1 MNKIF
6 KIYNK
11 LYSTYGPQGWWPLL
25 DHKGINPT
33 KTGSINGYHINDYSF
48 PKNENQKFEIC
59 LGPILTQ
66 NTNWINVEKALIN
79 INNKKLINPNT
90 LIQANDDT
98 IKKLIKPAGYFN
110 QKTKKIKIFTKFFLS
125 LNGNTPTRTELL
137 ELWGIALE
145 TADSILLYAYKV
157 PTFVVDTY
165 TKRILIHLKIINE
178 NSDYDKIKK
187 LFEDNIQK
195 DYKIYQE
202 YHALIVEHAKR
213 YYSKKPYGINDKI
226 LNSI

>member
-66 NTNWINVEKALIN
+66 NTNWINVEKALIKL
-79 INNKKLINPNT
+79 NNKKLNFIHVPKG
-90 LIQANDDT
+90 
-98 IKKLIKPAGYFN
+98 IKYSDVSK
-110 QKTKKIKIFTKFFLS
+110 KTKRKFPCFSKIRDDLENCPIHTQNNIKRNTIEKIKDHLD
-125 LNGNTPTRTELL
+125 EC
-137 ELWGIALE
+137 
-145 TADSILLYAYKV
+145 V
-157 PTFVVDTY
+157 Y
-165 TKRILIHLKIINE
+165 TKSKQQRIFGTIPDLIIF
-178 NSDYDKIKK
+178 D
-187 LFEDNIQK
+187 DNI
-195 DYKIYQE
+195 
-202 YHALIVEHAKR
+202 
-213 YYSKKPYGINDKI
+213 YYNKNG
-226 LNSI
+226 